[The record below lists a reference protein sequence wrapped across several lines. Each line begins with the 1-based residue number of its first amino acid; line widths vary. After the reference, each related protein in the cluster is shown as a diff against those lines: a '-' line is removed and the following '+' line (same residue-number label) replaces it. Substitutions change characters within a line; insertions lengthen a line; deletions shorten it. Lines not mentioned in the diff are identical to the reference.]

1 MQPRNGRGRVARR
14 TATQSSTSNREV
26 KGMMNLLILIGA
38 VVVAF
43 RILGPLLRI
52 VISLLAKLISF
63 AFLIALFIILLVA
76 LLSHGMFI

>member
-1 MQPRNGRGRVARR
+1 
-14 TATQSSTSNREV
+14 
-26 KGMMNLLILIGA
+26 MMNLLILMGA

-52 VISLLAKLISF
+52 VISLLAKLVSF
-63 AFLIALFIILLVA
+63 GFLIALFIILLVA